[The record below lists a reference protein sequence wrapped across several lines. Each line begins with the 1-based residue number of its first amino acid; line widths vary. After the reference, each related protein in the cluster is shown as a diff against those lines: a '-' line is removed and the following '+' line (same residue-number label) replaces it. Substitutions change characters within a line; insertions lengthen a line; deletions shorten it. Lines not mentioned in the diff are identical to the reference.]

1 MTTAAPTDDLNRT
14 RRRGLVLVFAAGMLW
29 STVGLGIRL
38 IEEATVWQILLY
50 RSFGLT
56 ALLYIV
62 IRLRTGQDPF
72 VLARRAGIA
81 GVIAALSL
89 VSAYTGAIYSLQ
101 TTSVANAMLLFAV
114 SPFLAAVLG
123 WIVLRERVR
132 VATWL
137 AVAVA
142 IGGIAVMFADK
153 SGAVSIPGSLAAFAS
168 AMGFAAFTV
177 ALRSGKSVEMMP
189 SVFLSGVFA
198 IIIMGGMCLILGL
211 PLALTPQD
219 SGIALG
225 MGVFQVGAGLILFTL
240 GSRSLPAAELALLSL
255 AEVVLAPVWVWLFL
269 GETVGPNTLL
279 GGGILLLAIAGNAL
293 SGIRRKPP
301 PNISP

>member
-211 PLALTPQD
+211 PLL
-219 SGIALG
+219 
-225 MGVFQVGAGLILFTL
+225 
-240 GSRSLPAAELALLSL
+240 
-255 AEVVLAPVWVWLFL
+255 
-269 GETVGPNTLL
+269 
-279 GGGILLLAIAGNAL
+279 
-293 SGIRRKPP
+293 
-301 PNISP
+301 